1 MLSMLKLKIYS
12 MNRAFYS
19 SSIDNFINE
28 DDFSILGVIS
38 GNYDLNKQEK
48 QQSNAWKKQIEI
60 LKKTLI
66 DFNGQIYFE
75 FIIPR
80 MGKRVDNVLIIDN
93 CIFVLEFKIG
103 SESYDNQ
110 AKEQVY
116 NYGLDLNNFH
126 EGSHDQNIIP
136 ILISSEA
143 NSVENVILKDRIIDG
158 LHNVICANSTNLKEV
173 IKNILQNFDSEN
185 RIDVEFWENS
195 IYKPTP
201 TIIEAATVLYK
212 NHNVKDITRY
222 DAGAENLSITSKCIS
237 SIIDNSKN
245 NKRKSICFITGVP
258 GAGKTLAGLDIA
270 NLRSNYQE
278 EEHAV
283 FLSGNGP
290 LVDVLREALARDKVK
305 TAKENNENLSKESAK
320 SLVKSFIQNIH
331 HFRDASLQDEKAPIE
346 KVTIFD
352 EAQRAWT
359 KEQASSF
366 MKRNKG
372 NFDFNKSEPEFLI
385 EVMDRHKDW
394 CTIVC
399 LIGGGQEINTGE
411 AGLEEW
417 IRPFEDK
424 FCDWDIYYSSKISE
438 DHNYIKDINAI
449 KILKNRNAEKKDELH
464 LSVSLRSF
472 RSAKLSDFIQEII
485 NNDIE
490 KAKIIYNEFI
500 EKVYPIKITRDLDTA
515 RKWLKS
521 KSRGNERSGIIAS
534 SGAIRLRP
542 FGLNVK
548 AKIDAPVW
556 FLNPKDDIRSSYF
569 LEEVATEFDIQGL
582 ELDWTC
588 VAWDGDYYYDQ
599 NKWNYKKFTGT
610 SWKRNENTERI
621 KYLINSY
628 RVLLTRARQGMIIYI
643 PEGNNED
650 ITRPTFMYDGTFNFF
665 KSLGIKEI

>member
-1 MLSMLKLKIYS
+1 
-12 MNRAFYS
+12 MNRAYYS
-19 SSIDNFINE
+19 NSIEEFINE
-28 DDFSILGVIS
+28 DINSIYGKIS
-38 GNYDLNKQEK
+38 GNYDLNKLTI
-48 QQSNAWKKQIEI
+48 QQSNAWKTQIEI
-60 LKKTLI
+60 LKHSISSL
-66 DFNGQIYFE
+66 NGKVYFE

-80 MGKRVDNVLIIDN
+80 MGKRVDNILIIDN

-103 SESYDNQ
+103 SDNYDKQ
-110 AKEQVY
+110 AKDQAFD
-116 NYGLDLNNFH
+116 YGLDLNNFH
-126 EGSHDQNIIP
+126 EGSHNQNLIP
-136 ILISSEA
+136 ILIA
-143 NSVENVILKDRIIDG
+143 DKAPSVINTYSKRLDC
-158 LHNVICANSTNLKEV
+158 LHQTICANSSNLKDV
-173 IKNILQNFDSEN
+173 IIQILQNLKSFNKIDSK
-185 RIDVEFWENS
+185 FWEHS

-201 TIIEAATVLYK
+201 TIIEAATALYK
-212 NHNVKDITRY
+212 KHNVLEISRSDS
-222 DAGAENLSITSKCIS
+222 GAENLSITSNCIS
-237 SIIDNSKN
+237 DIIDFSKEKN
-245 NKRKSICFITGVP
+245 RKSICFITGVP
-258 GAGKTLAGLDIA
+258 GAGKTLAGLNIA
-270 NLRSNYQE
+270 NIRSNYIE

-305 TAKENNENLSKESAK
+305 TAKENSESLSKENAK
-320 SLVKSFIQNIH
+320 SQVKSFIQNIH
-331 HFRDASLQDEKAPIE
+331 HFRDASLRDDKAPIE

-372 NFDFNKSEPEFLI
+372 NSEFNKSEPEFLI

-417 IRPFEDK
+417 IRPFEK
-424 FCDWDIYYSSKISE
+424 SFNDWDIYYSSKIIE
-438 DHNYIKDINAI
+438 DRNYIKDENALT
-449 KILKNRNAEKKDELH
+449 ILKNKNAERKDELH

-472 RSAKLSDFIQEII
+472 RSAQLSSFIQEII
-485 NNDIE
+485 NNDIN
-490 KAKIIYNEFI
+490 KAKNIYKEFI
-500 EKVYPIKITRDLDTA
+500 EKDYPVRITRDLEKA
-515 RKWLKS
+515 RNWLK
-521 KSRGNERSGIIAS
+521 KQANGNERTGIIAS

-548 AKIDAPVW
+548 AKIDAPKW
-556 FLNPKDDIRSSYF
+556 FLNDKEDIRSSYF

-588 VAWDGDYYYDQ
+588 VAWDGDLFYHNNQ
-599 NKWNYKKFTGT
+599 WNYKKFTGT
-610 SWKRNENTERI
+610 TWKNCTNTERV

-643 PEGNNED
+643 PEGSNED
-650 ITRPTFMYDGTFNFF
+650 VTRPNFMYDGTFNFF
-665 KSLGIKEI
+665 LEIGIKEI